1 MSKRILVNLLSFS
14 EEKYYGVGVYFR
26 DIVVDALTR
35 LVKENDCKLLIL
47 YLENINVKE
56 MFGIIEHDRI
66 DYVAVSGINSKLK
79 RIFFEQIILPLR
91 FKKFDLVYSPN
102 NINPIFSK
110 GLGRSIITIHD
121 LLPFKK
127 CNRFGWFQK
136 KYLKIFTSLS
146 AKTSH
151 KIVTVSNYSL
161 NEIVDYLHVDKNK
174 IVVTYN
180 SSSISYDNLYTK
192 HAKNNNKYFFSV
204 GALQDDKQYDLM
216 IRAFHLFLESNP
228 DYKDFKLFIAG
239 GDHGSKGKLEIII
252 KDLSMQDQVILLG
265 YVSDGEKYSLYMD
278 CKATLLL
285 GKSEG
290 FGIPVIESMV
300 FEKPIIV
307 SNLGALP
314 EIVGSAGIITAS
326 TVSDVANA
334 MRKILE
340 FKCSKDLFTHE
351 LERFNLKKQQDKL
364 YNLFKSVIN

>member
-161 NEIVDYLHVDKNK
+161 NEIVDYLHVDNIADYGVGK
-174 IVVTYN
+174 IIAWLKETFPN
-180 SSSISYDNLYTK
+180 GCDYTMK
-192 HAKNNNKYFFSV
+192 KY
-204 GALQDDKQYDLM
+204 
-216 IRAFHLFLESNP
+216 LENYP
-228 DYKDFKLFIAG
+228 TW
-239 GDHGSKGKLEIII
+239 KGENRY
-252 KDLSMQDQVILLG
+252 LL
-265 YVSDGEKYSLYMD
+265 
-278 CKATLLL
+278 
-285 GKSEG
+285 
-290 FGIPVIESMV
+290 
-300 FEKPIIV
+300 KPI
-307 SNLGALP
+307 
-314 EIVGSAGIITAS
+314 
-326 TVSDVANA
+326 
-334 MRKILE
+334 M
-340 FKCSKDLFTHE
+340 F
-351 LERFNLKKQQDKL
+351 DK
-364 YNLFKSVIN
+364 YKVMFDTTYGNHDYPVRIYAYK